1 MTYREHGMWEVLD
14 VLRRIHR
21 QESLRQVSRVTRR
34 SRGTVRRW
42 VAEARRLA
50 WRQEEEPSEELASRV
65 VAAVQPGPEEVRGE
79 TEQLLAAYRER
90 IAAWLRVHEPGER
103 GLTLTKVRTLLARE
117 GVAVPYS
124 SLHRFAVRELGFGRQ
139 VGTVR
144 RADVAPGEMAEVDF
158 GKLGLIFDPEKGRR
172 RLAWALV
179 VTLGY
184 SRHMYVHLTFSQ
196 RVKDLIAGIEAAWRF
211 FSGVPRRVVL
221 DNLKAAVVKADRY
234 DPTFQRTFDEYAAHR
249 GFVIDAALVR
259 HPTGKPIV
267 ERGVPYVRESFYRGE
282 TFVCLAEA
290 QSRAVAWCRTTA
302 GLRVHGT
309 TRAQP
314 QVVFEQ
320 VEQAA
325 MLPFDERPFDVP
337 SWAEVKVHPDC
348 HVRVGYALY
357 SVPYRYRGQQATVRA
372 DQTLVRIYVRGE
384 LVKTHPV
391 GKPGARQT
399 DYADYPVEQTPYAMR
414 DAASVVR
421 RAAGHGTSIGRFTE
435 RLLEGTFPWA
445 KLRQAQKLLRLV
457 DKYGAKRVEG
467 ACVRA
472 LLFDMVNVFR
482 LEGMIMQALA
492 AAPPGE
498 RQQAASE
505 GLLRFL
511 RPGTSLTHGPAGK
524 G

>member
-1 MTYREHGMWEVLD
+1 MAYREHGMWEVLD
-14 VLRRIHR
+14 VLRRLHR
-21 QESLRQVSRVTRR
+21 QESIRQVSRVTGR

-42 VAEARRLA
+42 VNAARQLG
-50 WRQEEEPSEELASRV
+50 WRREDAPSEELATRV
-65 VAAVQPGPEEVRGE
+65 VAAAQPGPEEVRGE
-79 TEQLLAAYRER
+79 TEQLLTAYRER
-90 IAAWLRVHEPGER
+90 IGAWLRVHERGER

-117 GVAVPYS
+117 GIVVPYS
-124 SLHRFAVRELGFGRQ
+124 SLHRFAVRELGFGRHA
-139 VGTVR
+139 GTVR
-144 RADVAPGEMAEVDF
+144 RAEVVPGELAEVDF
-158 GKLGLIFDPEKGRR
+158 GKLGLIFDPEAGRR
-172 RLAWALV
+172 RTAWALV
-179 VTLGY
+179 VSLGY

-196 RVKDLIAGIEAAWRF
+196 QVRDLIAGIEAAWRF
-211 FSGVPRRVVL
+211 FRGVARRVVL
-221 DNLKAAVVKADRY
+221 DNLKAAVVKPDRY

-249 GFVIDAALVR
+249 GFVIDAAIVR

-282 TFVCLAEA
+282 TFVSLAEGQA
-290 QSRAVAWCRTTA
+290 RAEGWCRTTA
-302 GLRVHGT
+302 GMRVHGT

-314 QVVFEQ
+314 LVVFEQ

-325 MLPFDERPFDVP
+325 LLAFDGLPFDVP

-357 SVPYRYRGQQATVRA
+357 SVPFRYRGQRVTVRA
-372 DQTLVRIYVRGE
+372 DQALVRIYVRGA

-391 GKPGARQT
+391 ARPGGRQT
-399 DYADYPVEQTPYAMR
+399 DYGDYPAEQTPYAMR
-414 DAASVVR
+414 DAASVIR
-421 RAAGHGTSIGRFTE
+421 RAAGHGASIGRFAE

-482 LEGMIMQALA
+482 LESMIMQALA
-492 AAPPGE
+492 AAPAGE
-498 RQQAASE
+498 RQQVASE
-505 GLLRFL
+505 GVLRFL
-511 RPGTSLTHGPAGK
+511 RPGTSLTHPSAGTE
-524 G
+524 